1 MTTPT
6 NADQLTQADTQV
18 TDVPATVALHQDM
31 PESDTAELEGDQVIA
46 AARKRHIDA
55 LGEMPLVAAGPATGF
70 LRGTA
75 GSIRGVWQYRELLA
89 QLVRKELKSKYKD
102 SVLGF
107 LWSLLRPL
115 ALLLVYYFA
124 IGKFLGAEQSLRN
137 PTGIKNFAIYIYSG
151 LTAWSLF
158 GEIVG
163 GGSASIVA
171 NGGLIKKIFLPRE
184 VFPLAVIGSALFNF
198 FIQVGILFIATFVAG
213 APPKFT
219 QIVWVFAGVAILLLW
234 GMAWAFLLSA
244 VNVYLR
250 DVQYLVE
257 IALLVGFWSC
267 PVVYSWA
274 QVVKAVG
281 GTGLEDAYLFNPIA
295 IAVFCFQK
303 AFRLDAPAAE
313 FPPNLGI
320 WVLIAVVIGAVLV
333 WVFQRAFAR
342 MQANFAQEL

>member
-1 MTTPT
+1 MTSPT
-6 NADQLTQADTQV
+6 SSDELTQADAQHSGGTG
-18 TDVPATVALHQDM
+18 VPAEVDR
-31 PESDTAELEGDQVIA
+31 AEPTLEGDQVLA
-46 AARKRHIDA
+46 AARRRHIEE
-55 LGEMPLVAAGPATGF
+55 LGHQPMVAAGPATGF

-75 GSIRGVWQYRELLA
+75 GSINGVWQYRELLA

-107 LWSLLRPL
+107 LWSLLRPI

-124 IGKFLGAEQSLRN
+124 IGKFLGAQASPRN
-137 PTGIKNFAIYIYSG
+137 PGGIQDFAIYIYSG
-151 LTAWSLF
+151 LIAWSLF

-198 FIQVGILFIATFVAG
+198 FVQVGILFVFTFIQG
-213 APPKFT
+213 SPPPFT
-219 QIVWVFAGVAILLLW
+219 QILWLFAGTAIVLLW
-234 GMAWAFLLSA
+234 GAAWAFLLSA

-250 DVQYLVE
+250 DIQYLVE
-257 IALLVGFWSC
+257 IALLLGFWSC
-267 PVVYSWA
+267 PVVYSWT
-274 QVVKAVG
+274 QVHNQLG
-281 GTGLEDAYLFNPIA
+281 GTGLDTAYLANPIA
-295 IAVFCFQK
+295 TAVFCFQK
-303 AFRLDAPAAE
+303 AYRVNPPAE
-313 FPPNLGI
+313 TVPSNLGM
-320 WVLIAVVIGAVLV
+320 WVLVAIAAGAILL

>member
-1 MTTPT
+1 MTTPA
-6 NADQLTQADTQV
+6 NPDQLTQADTQV
-18 TDVPATVALHQDM
+18 ADAPATVALHKDA
-31 PESDTAELEGDQVIA
+31 SVDAGLEGDQVLA

-55 LGEMPLVAAGPATGF
+55 LGEQPLVTAGPATGF

-107 LWSLLRPL
+107 LWSLLRPI

-124 IGKFLGAEQSLRN
+124 IGKFLGAQR
-137 PTGIKNFAIYIYSG
+137 GIPDFAIYIYSG

-198 FIQVGILFIATFVAG
+198 FIQVGILFVATFIAG
-213 APPKFT
+213 DPPPFT
-219 QIVWVFAGVAILLLW
+219 QIGWVFAGVLILLLW
-234 GMAWAFLLSA
+234 GAAWAFLLSA

-257 IALLVGFWSC
+257 IALLLGFWSC
-267 PVVYSWA
+267 PVVYSWY
-274 QVVKAVG
+274 QVNLALG
-281 GTGLEDAYLFNPIA
+281 GTGWENAYLANPIA
-295 IAVFCFQK
+295 VAVFCFQK
-303 AFRLDAPAAE
+303 AFRFNPPAQDL
-313 FPPNLGI
+313 PPNLGI
-320 WVLIAVVIGAVLV
+320 WVVIAIVVGAILL